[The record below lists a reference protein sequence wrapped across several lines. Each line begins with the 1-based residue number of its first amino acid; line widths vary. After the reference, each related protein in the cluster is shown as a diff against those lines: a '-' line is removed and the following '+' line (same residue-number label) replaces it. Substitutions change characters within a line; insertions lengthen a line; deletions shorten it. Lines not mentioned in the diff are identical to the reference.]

1 MLFGSHIRLLAVTGA
16 LSFGALA
23 QQPYKIVDHWK
34 IGGSGS
40 WDYSLADPSA
50 HLVYV
55 THGPRVEVIDT
66 KTGKPVAAITG
77 MKRHARHR
85 TRCRRQARL
94 H

>member
-1 MLFGSHIRLLAVTGA
+1 MPIRFSHPSACRPPERFR
-16 LSFGALA
+16 SGALA
-23 QQPYKIVDHWK
+23 AYLRSRRSSSYKVVDHWK

-66 KTGKPVAAITG
+66 KT
-77 MKRHARHR
+77 
-85 TRCRRQARL
+85 Q
-94 H
+94 